1 MTDHRDMEQ
10 RLSSMLGLRRR
21 PVGVA
26 FRDTPPPG
34 VARFEGAAPS
44 GCSFWR
50 IAAGG
55 RSFYTVPGDHYNCPI
70 GSYTHNIQLPD
81 SRATELGQTL
91 SLMTEIGYLK
101 MEEVPGIPRLPRTP
115 GAVVYAP
122 LGDMPVDPDV
132 VLFSGPPGR
141 VMLLQEAAARAG
153 VGGQAPLL
161 GRPTCMAL
169 PAALAHGVVASVG
182 CIGNRVYTDVG
193 EDELYVVVPGRDLA
207 RVAAEAETIAGA
219 NAKLA
224 EYHRGRRAA
233 LATQ

>member
-1 MTDHRDMEQ
+1 MPDYRDLER
-10 RLSSMLGLRRR
+10 RLCSALGLRRR

-26 FRDTPPPG
+26 FREAPPPG

-55 RSFYTVPGDHYNCPI
+55 RSFYTIPGDHYNCPI
-70 GSYTHNIQLPD
+70 GSYTHHIPLPEG
-81 SRATELGQTL
+81 RAQELDQTL
-91 SLMTEIGYLK
+91 ALMTDIGYLE
-101 MEEVPGIPRLPRTP
+101 MAEVPGIPRLPRTP

-122 LGDMPVDPDV
+122 LAEMPVDPDV

-153 VGGQAPLL
+153 VGGRAPLL
-161 GRPTCMAL
+161 GRPTCAAL
-169 PAALAHGVVASVG
+169 PAALAHGAVASVG
-182 CIGNRVYTDVG
+182 CVGNRVYTDVG
-193 EDELYVVVPGRDLA
+193 EDELYVVLPGRDLL
-207 RVAAEAETIAGA
+207 RVAAQAETIAAA

-224 EYHRGRRAA
+224 EYHRGRRAS
-233 LATQ
+233 LATE